1 MINKLED
8 IAQFISGK
16 AFTSKILLIVL
27 KLMEL
32 YQLLEYKMLIVKKRS
47 LSIGIKSMRKIYRK

>member
-16 AFTSKILLIVL
+16 AFTSKDFTDSPQVDGAFTN
-27 KLMEL
+27 
-32 YQLLEYKMLIVKKRS
+32 Y
-47 LSIGIKSMRKIYRK
+47 